1 MCAAKRHVR
10 FTPNSDRDIGLGLGL
25 GTHTQTQSGEPF

>member
-10 FTPNSDRDIGLGLGL
+10 FTPNSDRDIGLGLG
-25 GTHTQTQSGEPF
+25 THTQTQSGEPF